1 MRFSGEC
8 PSCTGS
14 ILSTLGREGGGEPL
28 QSVTI
33 ESIRP
38 QAGVWL
44 RVVPTAVLI
53 GCAWALAWETGG
65 SIDVSDWAPYAAG
78 SCFVLAAILL
88 AGAASMP
95 SWAALGAGGLLL
107 GLAVWTAV
115 SLDWSSAPSAARDD
129 ALLAAFY
136 VVAYAIPLVTL
147 RSDGDRKAAAT
158 VVVYGLGLLAVAGAV
173 ELWTT
178 AHPENFY
185 DSGRMAFPITYPNAL
200 AGMLLVGF
208 WPAIALAAE
217 RRLPAILRAGSLA
230 AAVALVADLLLAQ
243 SKGGAIAL
251 GVSGVVL
258 LAVSP
263 ARLRALV
270 PAAIVAILIGIE
282 ARALTRPYRV
292 SDEQLNAAISHGGA
306 VAAVLSAIAVAVG
319 LLYALLDQRI
329 RVPDRVRRGI
339 GIAVAIGAIAVAL
352 GGIGAFF
359 ATVHR
364 PEHFF
369 AQRWRSF
376 RHLPAQRTGS
386 SHFFTLG
393 SNRYDFWRVA
403 FKEFE
408 HHPLAGIG
416 ARGFEADYLV
426 HGRSSETPARSH
438 SVEMDALGELGIV
451 GFLLLAGAGV
461 LGFVALW
468 RGARVSLL
476 GAGLL
481 AAGAYFAVH
490 TAVDWIWTIPAVGV
504 PAFALFGIGASTGSG
519 RLLPARAAV
528 PAGVVALV
536 LAIAGF
542 APPWL
547 SARFIDRAYQA
558 DTAQA
563 AASDL
568 RWARR
573 LDPLA
578 TEPYLAQAEL
588 AQPPADVPPLE
599 RAVAKEPRQEEL
611 RYLLGVAYLRAGRK
625 ADARVQLRE
634 ALRLYPYDDLA
645 KEALDRAR

>member
-1 MRFSGEC
+1 
-8 PSCTGS
+8 
-14 ILSTLGREGGGEPL
+14 
-28 QSVTI
+28 
-33 ESIRP
+33 
-38 QAGVWL
+38 
-44 RVVPTAVLI
+44 VLI
-53 GCAWALAWETGG
+53 GCAWARAWNTGG
-65 SIDVSDWAPYAAG
+65 SIDTSDWVPFAAG
-78 SCFVLAAILL
+78 CSFVLAAILL
-88 AGAASMP
+88 GGAASRA
-95 SWAALGAGGLLL
+95 SWSALGAGGLLL
-107 GLAVWTAV
+107 GLAGWTAV
-115 SLDWSSAPSAARDD
+115 SLDWSAAPSDARND

-147 RSDGDRKAAAT
+147 RRDVDRTAAT
-158 VVVYGLGLLAVAGAV
+158 IVVVYGLGLLAVAGAV
-173 ELWTT
+173 ELWAS

-185 DSGRMAFPITYPNAL
+185 ESGRMAFPITYPNAL

-208 WPAIALAAE
+208 WPAIVLAAE

-230 AAVALVADLLLAQ
+230 AAVALVAGLLLAQ

-263 ARLRALV
+263 ERLRALV
-270 PAAIVAILIGIE
+270 PAVIVAVLVGIE

-292 SDEQLNAAISHGGA
+292 SGDAFRSAITHGGA
-306 VAAVLSAIAVAVG
+306 VAAVLSAIAVGVG
-319 LLYALLDQRI
+319 LVYALLDQRI
-329 RVPDRVRRGI
+329 RVPERVRRGI
-339 GIAVAIGAIAVAL
+339 GIALAIAAIAAAL

-359 ATVHR
+359 AAVHR

-376 RHLPAQRTGS
+376 RHISAHRTS
-386 SHFFTLG
+386 SHFLSLG

-403 FKEFE
+403 LNEFE

-416 ARGFEADYLV
+416 ARGFGADYLV

-451 GFLLLAGAGV
+451 GFLLLIGAGA

-468 RGARVSLL
+468 RGVRRSLL
-476 GAGLL
+476 GAGLF
-481 AAGAYFAVH
+481 AAGAYFAAH
-490 TAVDWIWTIPAVGV
+490 TAVDWIWTVPAVGV
-504 PAFALFGIGASTGSG
+504 PAFALFGIGASAGSSG

-528 PAGVVALV
+528 PAGVAALV
-536 LAIAGF
+536 LAIAAF

-558 DTAQA
+558 DSAQA
-563 AASDL
+563 AAGDL

-578 TEPYLAQAEL
+578 TDPYLAQAEL

-611 RYLLGVAYLRAGRK
+611 HYLLGVAYLRAGHK